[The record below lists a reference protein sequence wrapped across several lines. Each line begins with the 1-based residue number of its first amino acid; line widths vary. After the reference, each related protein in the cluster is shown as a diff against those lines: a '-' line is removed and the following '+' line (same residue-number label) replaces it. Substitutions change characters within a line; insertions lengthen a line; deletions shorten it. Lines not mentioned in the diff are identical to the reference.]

1 MDKRVL
7 CTTFCCV
14 NICVFVCV
22 FCVCLINLYSSDSC
36 ISQALLTTFAPPHFV
51 STRVSI
57 SLLPYSA
64 VSRGRLPS
72 TPPLRPLTKSKQKTL
87 HVFAASTP
95 SPLSSQRKRRGDP
108 HHNHDRHGGHGRILG
123 ARLVR
128 CRCAALPWTGSRRI
142 VRGVSVVVRC
152 ALLGVRGLE
161 RA

>member
-1 MDKRVL
+1 WRCGRAGRRGWL
-7 CTTFCCV
+7 
-14 NICVFVCV
+14 
-22 FCVCLINLYSSDSC
+22 
-36 ISQALLTTFAPPHFV
+36 AWEAW
-51 STRVSI
+51 R
-57 SLLPYSA
+57 
-64 VSRGRLPS
+64 RGRQREGEDHAGGGDAGRGYASGNRRGLP
-72 TPPLRPLTKSKQKTL
+72 RRGDR
-87 HVFAASTP
+87 
-95 SPLSSQRKRRGDP
+95 RKRRGDP